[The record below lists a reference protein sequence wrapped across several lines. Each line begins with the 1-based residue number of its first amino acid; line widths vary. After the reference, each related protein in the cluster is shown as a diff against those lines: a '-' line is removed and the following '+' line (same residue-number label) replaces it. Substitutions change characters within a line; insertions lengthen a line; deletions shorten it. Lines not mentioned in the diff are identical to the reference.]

1 MSDTLPSVNMRHS
14 LFWPVKP
21 QEKDSSGGC
30 QNFSQAGLIDRDGH
44 RLACVAPGG
53 ASSVVGW
60 DAAQGKGT
68 KRNAAGEEQIVFH
81 ECADRGWS
89 PLMAGEAARQAVRIE
104 LRDRIVVLVHPDGT
118 ETVPGLEEAYG
129 LLVEASRADGS
140 NDVQRPPD
148 LAASRY
154 PLVPGLVLDLN
165 EHGAPVVQ
173 LVGRSRGRTED
184 LTPDD
189 LRRGHVVAGDTW
201 FPIEAASAE
210 EALHLLAR
218 AGATPGPIESLP
230 AFLTIR
236 KSIGVVEDLIGDR
249 TVSPLAF
256 LPPGSDEPNVRATL
270 YPYQLSGWRWLR
282 FIRSEGLGG
291 VLADEMGL
299 GKTLQVISTITDPNP
314 EGSGPSLIV
323 APGSILENWRREIAR
338 FAPDLRVLK
347 HHGPRRTGRPADM
360 RGFDVV
366 VTSYDNVVRD
376 NSLLSMISW
385 DMVVLDEAQFIRNP
399 DAQRT
404 KAVKHLPR
412 RVGLAVTGTPIE
424 NRLLDLWSIVDFVL
438 PGQLDDRAA
447 FESRFPDDVDGAR
460 LLEAHVSPFML
471 RRRVA
476 EVAQDLP
483 PRIDIPQ
490 VVELSEDEAAEYDLV
505 RNQIAEEYG
514 AAATLVSLTQ
524 LRRFCAHPS
533 LLEGSSLQDVR
544 NFSKFQRLE
553 EILREIFLQ
562 GEKALVFT
570 SFTKMAD
577 IISGHVSKTMNS
589 FSAVIDGRLPID
601 DRQPL
606 IDTFS
611 AVRGP
616 AALVLNPRAGGAGL
630 NITAANHV
638 IHYNPEWN
646 PALEDQASARAH
658 RRGQELPVTV
668 HRLLVADTVEDAI
681 SERLDRKRA
690 VASSAIVGVSGSEDD
705 YADIINALSR
715 TPSRNL

>member
-1 MSDTLPSVNMRHS
+1 MGRED
-14 LFWPVKP
+14 
-21 QEKDSSGGC
+21 
-30 QNFSQAGLIDRDGH
+30 
-44 RLACVAPGG
+44 
-53 ASSVVGW
+53 
-60 DAAQGKGT
+60 
-68 KRNAAGEEQIVFH
+68 
-81 ECADRGWS
+81 
-89 PLMAGEAARQAVRIE
+89 ARQAVRME
-104 LRDRIVVLVHPDGT
+104 LRGRILVLVYPDGT
-118 ETVPGLEEAYG
+118 ETVPGVEEAYG
-129 LLVEASRADGS
+129 LLVEASLVDGAEG
-140 NDVQRPPD
+140 VRRPPD
-148 LAASRY
+148 LAVSRY
-154 PLVPGLVLDLN
+154 PLVPGLVLDVN
-165 EHGAPVVQ
+165 EHGVPVVQ
-173 LVGRSRGRTED
+173 LVGRSRGRTESLSIED
-184 LTPDD
+184 LQ
-189 LRRGHVVAGDTW
+189 RGHVVAGGTW
-201 FPIEAASAE
+201 FPVEAVSAQ
-210 EALHLLAR
+210 EALQLLGA
-218 AGATPGPIESLP
+218 AGATPGPVGSLP
-230 AFLTIR
+230 AFLKIR
-236 KSIGVVEDLIGDR
+236 KSLGVVEDLIGDR
-249 TVSPLAF
+249 AVSPLAF

-299 GKTLQVISTITDPNP
+299 GKTLQVISTITGSRP
-314 EGSGPSLIV
+314 EDDSGPCLIV
-323 APGSILENWRREIAR
+323 APGSLLENWRREIAR

-360 RGFDVV
+360 QGFDVV

-376 NSLLSMISW
+376 NSLLSMLRW

-404 KAVKHLPR
+404 KAAKHLPR
-412 RVGLAVTGTPIE
+412 RVGLAVTGTPVE

-447 FESRFPDDVDGAR
+447 FESRFADDVDGAR

-471 RRRVA
+471 RRRVS

-483 PRIDIPQ
+483 ARIDIPQ

-505 RNQIAEEYG
+505 RNQISEEYG

-553 EILREIFLQ
+553 EILREIFLR

-570 SFTKMAD
+570 SFTRMAD
-577 IISGHVSKTMNS
+577 IISGHVSKAMNA

-601 DRQPL
+601 ERQPL

-611 AVRGP
+611 AVVGP

-668 HRLLVADTVEDAI
+668 HRLLVADTVEDVI
-681 SERLDRKRA
+681 SERLERKRA
-690 VASSAIVGVSGSEDD
+690 IASSAIVGVSGSEDD
-705 YADIINALSR
+705 YADIISALSR
-715 TPSRNL
+715 TPSRSQ